1 MLAETKKKKSIFVRV
16 LACLLL
22 TVLILTDN
30 AIAGVSSAYAAA
42 SSSSTADTTRVS
54 VHDPSVYYDSTS
66 GSYYIYGSHLA
77 QAKSSDLRN
86 WSFVGTQGYENR
98 SVYVSENVE
107 GIYYIRNKFS
117 GLYLDVANGSAEDG
131 ANIQQWEYNG
141 CDAQKFKFVSTGD
154 GYYYI
159 LTGASGYSKCVDVDS
174 GSSADGTNIMQWSY
188 WGGSMQKYR
197 VVQQADGSYAILS
210 NATGCTSGLDVYEWS
225 TSMGGNVCQWNFW
238 GGDCQKWYLEPAAA
252 NSGSTLASTGE
263 PLETALASSFLW
275 AGYND
280 QDCSGGYAVWAPD
293 IIYNANYVWNDGSKG
308 AYMMYYCT
316 SSTSIRSCIGFAV
329 SKSAAGPFSYVDTIV
344 YSGFTNGDNNIT
356 TTSGLGTKTVNT
368 NYRNTNI
375 PALISSGKLSG
386 VRSNWFNSNGS
397 FNNSLFPNAI
407 DPTLL
412 YDAYGNL
419 WMTYGSWSGGIYI
432 LQLDKATGLPI
443 YPKTNSGQTDGY
455 FGTRIAGGY
464 KKSGEAPYIVYDAAS
479 GYYYLY
485 VTYGWLGVD
494 GGYHIR
500 LYRSKTINGNYTD
513 AAGNSA
519 IFSSSTNQASCG
531 VKLFGNYDFSSFGV
545 GYKSGGHNSAF
556 IDTDGQRYLV
566 YHTRFNG
573 GTEYHEVR
581 VHQQFLNQ
589 DNWPVTA
596 VYEFLGSKIS
606 NTGYSTSDMC
616 GTYEFVNHGLDAAT
630 AKVGMLATQTV
641 TLNSNGTISGGV
653 TGTWSYTSGTYYCTM
668 VIGGVT
674 YKGVF
679 FKQKDESASHNEVMT
694 FTLIGSN
701 NQSVW
706 GSKISSDSSSGS
718 SSSVGSEGIYYI
730 KNVHSGLYL
739 DIENGSTEN
748 SANVQQWSYNG
759 CDAQKFKLVPAG
771 DGSYYIMTGATGYS
785 KCVDISGAKAADGT
799 NVLQYTHKN
808 SNNQKFK
815 LVQQSD
821 GTYAILTGA
830 SNYASGL
837 DVYDWSTEAG
847 GNVCQWNF
855 WGGACQK
862 WILEPAQ

>member
-1 MLAETKKKKSIFVRV
+1 
-16 LACLLL
+16 
-22 TVLILTDN
+22 
-30 AIAGVSSAYAAA
+30 
-42 SSSSTADTTRVS
+42 
-54 VHDPSVYYDSTS
+54 
-66 GSYYIYGSHLA
+66 
-77 QAKSSDLRN
+77 
-86 WSFVGTQGYENR
+86 
-98 SVYVSENVE
+98 
-107 GIYYIRNKFS
+107 
-117 GLYLDVANGSAEDG
+117 
-131 ANIQQWEYNG
+131 
-141 CDAQKFKFVSTGD
+141 
-154 GYYYI
+154 
-159 LTGASGYSKCVDVDS
+159 
-174 GSSADGTNIMQWSY
+174 
-188 WGGSMQKYR
+188 
-197 VVQQADGSYAILS
+197 
-210 NATGCTSGLDVYEWS
+210 
-225 TSMGGNVCQWNFW
+225 
-238 GGDCQKWYLEPAAA
+238 
-252 NSGSTLASTGE
+252 
-263 PLETALASSFLW
+263 
-275 AGYND
+275 
-280 QDCSGGYAVWAPD
+280 
-293 IIYNANYVWNDGSKG
+293 
-308 AYMMYYCT
+308 MYYCT